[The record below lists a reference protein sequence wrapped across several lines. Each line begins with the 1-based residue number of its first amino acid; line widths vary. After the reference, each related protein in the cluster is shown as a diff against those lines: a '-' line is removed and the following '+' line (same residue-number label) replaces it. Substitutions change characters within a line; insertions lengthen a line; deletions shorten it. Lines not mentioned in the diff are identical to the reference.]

1 MVHCDWFTIFS
12 LILPIKRI
20 SFFDMPLNKPIEKR
34 YFSITEVAK
43 ELGLNASQLRYWEK
57 EFAVLKPR
65 TNARGK
71 RFYTESDREI
81 IQQISWLVKDQG
93 YTIDGARKA
102 MKKRK
107 NVALAMNEE
116 AGHAESKAV
125 DAAALLKRLQAVR
138 EKLMEWDQQLG

>member
-1 MVHCDWFTIFS
+1 
-12 LILPIKRI
+12 
-20 SFFDMPLNKPIEKR
+20 
-34 YFSITEVAK
+34 
-43 ELGLNASQLRYWEK
+43 
-57 EFAVLKPR
+57 
-65 TNARGK
+65 
-71 RFYTESDREI
+71 
-81 IQQISWLVKDQG
+81 
-93 YTIDGARKA
+93 